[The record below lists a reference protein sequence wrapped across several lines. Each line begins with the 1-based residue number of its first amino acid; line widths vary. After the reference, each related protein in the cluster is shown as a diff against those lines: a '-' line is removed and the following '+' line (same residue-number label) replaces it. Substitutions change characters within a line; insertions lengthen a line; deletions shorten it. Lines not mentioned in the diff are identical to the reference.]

1 MSMKIPPPNSFG
13 VDRLK
18 IKLVKVKF
26 WYELINELSRTVDQ
40 FDHL

>member
-1 MSMKIPPPNSFG
+1 MSMKIPPPNSCG

-26 WYELINELSRTVDQ
+26 WYELINELSRAVDQ